1 MILYHGTT
9 YKRARSIFKDR
20 AIKKD
25 CERFFTEEDNGD
37 GYSTDG
43 YVYLTNE
50 LTYALYF
57 ANCHHLVDKSEV
69 LVVFRIDIPDEQ
81 VLPDYDE
88 MRYQDPTGTDREWYD
103 SDLSCSLLEFKTCRI
118 NTDISFD
125 EYTVDYFCL
134 VVDRVK
140 NIGELFNNAGC
151 NYEYVT
157 SHYTKRQKSLIKLI
171 PWKRA

>member
-9 YKRARSIFKDR
+9 YKRAQSIFEDR
-20 AIKKD
+20 VIKKD
-25 CERFFTEEDNGD
+25 CERFFTEEENGD

-43 YVYLTNE
+43 YVYLSNE
-50 LTYALYF
+50 VTFALHF
-57 ANCHHLVDKSEV
+57 AYCHHLVDKSEA
-69 LVVFRIDIPDEQ
+69 LVVFKIEIPDEI

-88 MRYQDPTGTDREWYD
+88 MRHQDPTGINRARYSD
-103 SDLSCSLLEFKTCRI
+103 DLSCSLLEFKACRI

-134 VVDRVK
+134 VVDK
-140 NIGELFNNAGC
+140 DDNIGDLFDNAGS

-157 SHYTKRQKSLIKLI
+157 SHYTRKQKCFIQSI
-171 PWKRA
+171 PWNRA